1 MYNILG
7 IIKQMVQMGK
17 GYVLNERIVFMERQ
31 ILSLGLIEKE
41 LYQLYTNLSEKVED
55 LAAKSLFAYIAT
67 DSLKHSTVL
76 VTIIEE
82 AGGSKVKEQDCDE
95 NIRYNI
101 SLITSLSKDV
111 SKRQPID
118 REELIALI
126 DTLVSFESLLYDEYS
141 KAFNLETTR
150 FVKSEQTKSA
160 ESDLNIFSLIVNDED
175 LHKRILSSIVRLCDK
190 KLDFHNNAPII
201 KYQNP
206 DSWYVPP
213 R

>member
-1 MYNILG
+1 
-7 IIKQMVQMGK
+7 MGT
-17 GYVLNERIVFMERQ
+17 GYVLNDGIVFIERQ

-41 LYQLYTNLSEKVED
+41 LYQLYTNLSGKVED

-82 AGGSKVKEQDCDE
+82 AGGSRVKEHDCDE

-111 SKRQPID
+111 SKRQTID
-118 REELIALI
+118 REELITLI

-150 FVKSEQTKSA
+150 FVKGEQTKSA

-175 LHKRILSSIVRLCDK
+175 LHKRILSSLVRLCDK
-190 KLDFHNNAPII
+190 KLDFYNNAPII

>member
-1 MYNILG
+1 
-7 IIKQMVQMGK
+7 
-17 GYVLNERIVFMERQ
+17 MERQ

-82 AGGSKVKEQDCDE
+82 AGGSRVKEHDCDE

-101 SLITSLSKDV
+101 TLITSLSKDV
-111 SKRQPID
+111 SKRQLID
-118 REELIALI
+118 REELIPLVDSLI
-126 DTLVSFESLLYDEYS
+126 GFESLLYDEYS

-150 FVKSEQTKSA
+150 FVKGEQTKSA

-190 KLDFHNNAPII
+190 KLVFRNNTPIV

>member
-1 MYNILG
+1 LYIILG
-7 IIKQMVQMGK
+7 IIKQTVQMGK
-17 GYVLNERIVFMERQ
+17 GYVLNDRIVFMERQ

-55 LAAKSLFAYIAT
+55 LAVKSMFSYIAT

-82 AGGSKVKEQDCDE
+82 AGGSRVKEHDCNE

-101 SLITSLSKDV
+101 TLITSLSKDV
-111 SKRQPID
+111 SKKQLIN
-118 REELIALI
+118 REELIPLI
-126 DTLVSFESLLYDEYS
+126 DTLIGFESLLFDEYS
-141 KAFNLETTR
+141 KAFSLETTR
-150 FVKSEQTKSA
+150 FIKDKRTKPI
-160 ESDLNIFSLIVNDED
+160 ESDLNIFSLIVADED
-175 LHKRILSSIVRLCDK
+175 LHKRILSSIVRLCDR
-190 KLDFHNNAPII
+190 KLDFKNNAPII

>member
-1 MYNILG
+1 MGIL
-7 IIKQMVQMGK
+7 KQMVQMGT
-17 GYVLNERIVFMERQ
+17 GYVLNDRIVFMERQ

-82 AGGSKVKEQDCDE
+82 SGGSRVKEHDCDE

-101 SLITSLSKDV
+101 TLITSLSKDV
-111 SKRQPID
+111 SKRPLIN
-118 REELIALI
+118 REELIPLI
-126 DTLVSFESLLYDEYS
+126 DSLIGFESLLYDEYS
-141 KAFNLETTR
+141 KAFNLETIR
-150 FVKSEQTKSA
+150 FIKDEQTKPT

-190 KLDFHNNAPII
+190 KLDFQNNAPIV